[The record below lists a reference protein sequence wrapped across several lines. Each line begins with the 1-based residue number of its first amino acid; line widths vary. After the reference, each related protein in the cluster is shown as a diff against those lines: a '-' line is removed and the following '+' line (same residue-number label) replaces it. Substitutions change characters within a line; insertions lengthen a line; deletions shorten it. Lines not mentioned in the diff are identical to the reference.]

1 MKEKIIEMLH
11 IQGALDN
18 SFMEYMGNDK
28 LDINKVKMALFDEL
42 GEVNHEMKAEWCYWK
57 KSQEPVNRDKLKE
70 ELADVWHF
78 ALTLHR
84 LKNGFTF
91 NDRVLY
97 GIKWVDEYT
106 SWFGIVEIIN
116 RTDYINDVIYYVI
129 LLTEKLG
136 FTFEEM
142 YDAYVKYIFT
152 GFHTIKISVNVSNH
166 HFEKF

>member
-11 IQGALDN
+11 IQEALDN
-18 SFMEYMGNDK
+18 SFMKYMGNDK
-28 LDINKVKMALFDEL
+28 LDIEKVRMALFDEL

-84 LKNGFTF
+84 LEN
-91 NDRVLY
+91 
-97 GIKWVDEYT
+97 GIKFYN
-106 SWFGIVEIIN
+106 GILYIIRKALN
-116 RTDYINDVIYYVI
+116 ESEENIDLYYILQTVSDCTKNNLYYVI

-142 YDAYVKYIFT
+142 YDAY
-152 GFHTIKISVNVSNH
+152 IKKNKENY
-166 HFEKF
+166 ERMKRGY

>member
-1 MKEKIIEMLH
+1 MLH
-11 IQGALDN
+11 IQEALDN

-28 LDINKVKMALFDEL
+28 LDIEKVRMALFDEL

-57 KSQEPVNRDKLKE
+57 KSQKSVDREKLKE

-84 LKNGFTF
+84 LEN
-91 NDRVLY
+91 
-97 GIKWVDEYT
+97 GIKFYN
-106 SWFGIVEIIN
+106 GILYIIRKALN
-116 RTDYINDVIYYVI
+116 ESEENIDWYYILQTVSDCTKNNLYYVI

-142 YDAYVKYIFT
+142 YDAYIDKNKENYERMKR
-152 GFHTIKISVNVSNH
+152 GY
-166 HFEKF
+166 

>member
-11 IQGALDN
+11 IQEALDK

-57 KSQEPVNRDKLKE
+57 KSQKSVDREKLKE

-84 LKNGFTF
+84 LEN
-91 NDRVLY
+91 
-97 GIKWVDEYT
+97 GIKFYN
-106 SWFGIVEIIN
+106 GILYIIRKALN
-116 RTDYINDVIYYVI
+116 ESEENIDWYYILQTVSDCTKNNLYYVI

-142 YDAYVKYIFT
+142 YDAY
-152 GFHTIKISVNVSNH
+152 IKKNKENY
-166 HFEKF
+166 ERMKRGY